1 MQGSIQGDAVRVSGK
16 SRDDL
21 QSVIQMVR
29 GKQDELKVDLTFENF
44 RD

>member
-1 MQGSIQGDAVRVSGK
+1 VRVSGK

-21 QSVIQMVR
+21 QQVIGVLREAKPGLPVQ
-29 GKQDELKVDLTFENF
+29 FENF

>member
-1 MQGSIQGDAVRVSGK
+1 RISGK

-21 QSVIQMVR
+21 QSAMQLIRQ
-29 GKQDELKVDLTFENF
+29 QADALSLDAQFENF